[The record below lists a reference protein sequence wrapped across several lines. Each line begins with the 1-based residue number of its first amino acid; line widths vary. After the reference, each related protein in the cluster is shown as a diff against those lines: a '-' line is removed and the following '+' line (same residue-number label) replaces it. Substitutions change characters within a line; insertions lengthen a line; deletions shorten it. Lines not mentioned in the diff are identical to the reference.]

1 MSENYRKCKYNFL
14 EIQDVS
20 RVKMMRSREGSMPFL
35 SISNGR
41 ASVTT
46 KLAEPSSVG
55 SDQRIIVWCKMVG
68 FKMKL

>member
-1 MSENYRKCKYNFL
+1 
-14 EIQDVS
+14 
-20 RVKMMRSREGSMPFL
+20 MMRSRAGSMPFL